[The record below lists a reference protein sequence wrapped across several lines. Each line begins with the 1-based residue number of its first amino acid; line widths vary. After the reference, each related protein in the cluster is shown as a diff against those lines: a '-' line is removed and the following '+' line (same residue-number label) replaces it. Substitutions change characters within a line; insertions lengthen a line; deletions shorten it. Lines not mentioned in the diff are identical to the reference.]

1 MRWKGGERQKKS
13 WMSCAVFWTNTR
25 GEADEQLSELD
36 FAGSFADARLDVIAL
51 PVARCGAGGAV
62 CRGGSGLPERVGT
75 LCAGGGS
82 ARIDAG
88 VAGCHFFVVSRTSWA
103 RRPNSAGRNPY

>member
-1 MRWKGGERQKKS
+1 MRWKGGERLKKS

-62 CRGGSGLPERVGT
+62 CRGGGGLPERVGI
-75 LCAGGGS
+75 LCAGGG
-82 ARIDAG
+82 AVAVGVG
-88 VAGCHFFVVSRTSWA
+88 VAGWA
-103 RRPNSAGRNPY
+103 FYVACAATVA